1 MILHSH
7 KLTCAYHQCYNLHK
21 KAISLLQSIFTNLF
35 HPYFFTKSSL
45 QYPLTFPSSIPQQF
59 STSLFLHTPNPII
72 YTKNIFSTSVILPI
86 YSASMH
92 QGVRGSCEVWN
103 YFNLFRLPQGMESDN
118 RAHNHWFFIAQTQ
131 KIGVLLVW
139 QTIES
144 NLSHTFK
151 LLPLLPYLT
160 NTTTRTYIPLK
171 NSYLTWFSS

>member
-7 KLTCAYHQCYNLHK
+7 KLTCAYHQCQNPHK
-21 KAISLLQSIFTNLF
+21 KAIPLLHSIFTNLF

-92 QGVRGSCEVWN
+92 QGVVRGLVRSETILISSFFLKVWKVITGLTITDSLLLRLRKLVYCWCGKPLNPTSLIPSN
-103 YFNLFRLPQGMESDN
+103 YCHYF
-118 RAHNHWFFIAQTQ
+118 HI
-131 KIGVLLVW
+131 LL
-139 QTIES
+139 IPPEE
-144 NLSHTFK
+144 LTF
-151 LLPLLPYLT
+151 P
-160 NTTTRTYIPLK
+160 
-171 NSYLTWFSS
+171 